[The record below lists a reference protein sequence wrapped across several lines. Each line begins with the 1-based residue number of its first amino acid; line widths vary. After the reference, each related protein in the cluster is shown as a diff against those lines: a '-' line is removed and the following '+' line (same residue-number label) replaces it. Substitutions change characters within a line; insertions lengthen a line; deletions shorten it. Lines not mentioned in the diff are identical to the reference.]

1 MLFHTKLNT
10 AQYYNQV
17 LADVGEDLQTV
28 IIQIHCLE
36 LTSVIV
42 VYENAPWFYLDDNL
56 IAKAKIH

>member
-1 MLFHTKLNT
+1 MLFHTKLN
-10 AQYYNQV
+10 AVQYHNQV

-28 IIQIHCLE
+28 IHCLE
-36 LTSVIV
+36 LTSMIV

>member
-1 MLFHTKLNT
+1 M
-10 AQYYNQV
+10 QYHNQV

-36 LTSVIV
+36 LTSMIV